1 MVTYSQIDED
11 FNDGDLSEWIGDL
24 DKFIVNEDFRLQ
36 LSDSQE
42 GTATLYRNNTY
53 GDSTSWTI
61 DVELE
66 FSPSTSNSLQ
76 LWLAVDNINIDDAN
90 GYILEIGETG
100 SNDAIRLIELID
112 GNETTI
118 ATGIM
123 GNVADPFDLTVEL
136 SIDSKDVWTLKTKPV
151 EDLIFTQEFSVEYV
165 PQVDF
170 SSLDIFGINCRYTS
184 TRIDQFLFD
193 NIIVKNL
200 EADDTAPQVVNVE
213 IINADQIRITFD
225 EAISEDSAVDIS
237 NYSFTPAL
245 SIADIE
251 IQDNS
256 PNIIILTLGENL
268 PSGQLIE
275 FNINGVADIAGNM
288 ISPTSFEL
296 RLTEGI
302 EVGDLLVNEI
312 LFDPFPNGEDFVEVV
327 NVSSKF
333 LNLRGLIIE
342 NNTNQQSEIIE
353 EDIILLPM
361 EIIAFSENIDFLVD
375 TYEPV
380 ATAILYEQDL
390 PAFNNDDG
398 NVTLKISDGQDIIL
412 DSYDY
417 DDNDHLSIISDTEGI
432 SLERLSLTAETNNP
446 SNWTSASEVSNFAT
460 PGYANSN
467 TALPSSSE
475 EAISLTNKVFSP
487 NNDGNKDNL
496 LINYNLDK
504 PGFIANITIYDDK
517 GRAEVPLVEN
527 TLLSTQG
534 FFRWDGSNENGT
546 LSPVGMYI
554 IYYEFFH
561 SDGDIIKG
569 KEVCVL
575 GQALD

>member
-1 MVTYSQIDED
+1 
-11 FNDGDLSEWIGDL
+11 
-24 DKFIVNEDFRLQ
+24 
-36 LSDSQE
+36 
-42 GTATLYRNNTY
+42 
-53 GDSTSWTI
+53 
-61 DVELE
+61 
-66 FSPSTSNSLQ
+66 
-76 LWLAVDNINIDDAN
+76 
-90 GYILEIGETG
+90 
-100 SNDAIRLIELID
+100 
-112 GNETTI
+112 
-118 ATGIM
+118 
-123 GNVADPFDLTVEL
+123 
-136 SIDSKDVWTLKTKPV
+136 
-151 EDLIFTQEFSVEYV
+151 
-165 PQVDF
+165 
-170 SSLDIFGINCRYTS
+170 
-184 TRIDQFLFD
+184 
-193 NIIVKNL
+193 
-200 EADDTAPQVVNVE
+200 
-213 IINADQIRITFD
+213 
-225 EAISEDSAVDIS
+225 
-237 NYSFTPAL
+237 
-245 SIADIE
+245 
-251 IQDNS
+251 
-256 PNIIILTLGENL
+256 
-268 PSGQLIE
+268 
-275 FNINGVADIAGNM
+275 M

-467 TALPSSSE
+467 TVIPTSSE
-475 EAISLTNKVFSP
+475 EVISLTNKVFSP